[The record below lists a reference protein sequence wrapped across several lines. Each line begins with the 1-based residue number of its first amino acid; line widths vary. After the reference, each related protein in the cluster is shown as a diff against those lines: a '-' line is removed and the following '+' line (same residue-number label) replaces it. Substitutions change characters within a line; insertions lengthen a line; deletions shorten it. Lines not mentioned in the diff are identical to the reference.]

1 MQPTARIRL
10 TNYPYSALSKM
21 TYNQGE
27 IVYDETNATLRL
39 LDGQTAGGI
48 ALANQAYVSAYV
60 AGVQASLTTSL
71 QNYTDTQIAQVT
83 ANLSA
88 NYAPKNNPTF
98 TGLVTGTFAG
108 NVTGNISGNA
118 GGNAATASQLA
129 TARNINGV
137 AFDGTA
143 NVSVSTL
150 VNGSQTVALASNGN
164 LTIPGN
170 IIAPSLFSAVG
181 RGATNVSWE
190 PTQRPAHG
198 LYYAGISSSNGGTV
212 IANTLLDNQGQTQE
226 YDWIF
231 GANGTLTAAG
241 NITTPGSITAAS
253 AVINGIDLKRYVDS
267 KVWLALAV
275 GL

>member
-98 TGLVTGTFAG
+98 TGLVTG
-108 NVTGNISGNA
+108 NISGNA

-190 PTQRPAHG
+190 PAQRPAQG

-253 AVINGIDLKRYVDS
+253 AVINGVDLKRYVDS